1 MALAREA
8 DRELA
13 EAIVLSCTDMRAA
26 EAAPAIE
33 ASLGKPV
40 VTSNQAMMHAALK
53 RIGVSPRECALRGQR
68 LAGCGLPEVPDDPPV
83 AVKA

>member
-1 MALAREA
+1 M
-8 DRELA
+8 
-13 EAIVLSCTDMRAA
+13 LSCTDMRAA

-40 VTSNQAMMHAALK
+40 VTSNRAMMRAALK
-53 RIGVSPRECALRGQR
+53 RIGVPPGECASRGR
-68 LAGCGLPEVPDDPPV
+68 RPAGCGTPEVPDDHPV

>member
-8 DRELA
+8 DREQA
-13 EAIVLSCTDMRAA
+13 EAIVLSCTDLRAA

-40 VTSNQAMMHAALK
+40 V
-53 RIGVSPRECALRGQR
+53 
-68 LAGCGLPEVPDDPPV
+68 
-83 AVKA
+83 

>member
-1 MALAREA
+1 MTALVREA
-8 DRELA
+8 DREQA

-40 VTSNQAMMHAALK
+40 VTSNRAMMRAALK
-53 RIGVSPRECALRGQR
+53 RIGVSPGGCALRGQR
-68 LAGCGLPEVPDDPPV
+68 L
-83 AVKA
+83 